1 MKQTN
6 FLKNKLVLVVMLVMV
21 TVGLTSMKPATIY
34 DPSGTWDYEVETPDG
49 TMSDKLT
56 INKEDGK
63 YEISIETTQYGT
75 LELGDIVLSDT
86 ELSANVD
93 MQGAIIEFEFE
104 FDGDSMDGKITT
116 PDGDLTMSAKR
127 RKE

>member
-1 MKQTN
+1 MKHSN
-6 FLKNKLVLVVMLVMV
+6 FLKNKLAISVMLIMV
-21 TVGLTSMKPATIY
+21 TIGLTSMKPATAY
-34 DPSGTWDYEVETPDG
+34 DPSGTWDYEVETNEG

-56 INKEDGK
+56 ISKEDGK
-63 YEISIETTQYGT
+63 YEISIETTQFGT
-75 LELGDIVLSDT
+75 LELDDIVLSEN

-104 FDGDSMDGKITT
+104 FDGDSMEGKVKT
-116 PDGDLTMSAKR
+116 PDGELTMTAKR